1 MKTIILPFLAVMLSF
16 SAAHAKRNTTV
27 LSFACLNLD
36 GIPIAH
42 GTDAATKCCAGG
54 VMVDPPPAECK
65 IGFNSVL
72 PTAVGEGM
80 TAFQIAQNTL
90 QNQGILSGGGADL
103 GSTSGSG
110 GSTSGGGAENFG
122 ILAGGQ
128 GGPIGPM
135 GTRRAVSAG
144 GSMGGARGAGAEGGF
159 GGAMGAGGV
168 GAASMALSGAT
179 GPNQKG
185 AAGNGNGV
193 GDGNSPMGAYASRGT
208 NDRMA
213 PGYVGPGQVVSGDG
227 PVEVGEYGASGSGS
241 SDGAMAGA
249 PGAEE
254 ELLTGSAEDAADYLN
269 RIDRNLS
276 IFSVI
281 SKRYEREISR
291 ARVRAVEIK

>member
-1 MKTIILPFLAVMLSF
+1 MGDV
-16 SAAHAKRNTTV
+16 
-27 LSFACLNLD
+27 
-36 GIPIAH
+36 
-42 GTDAATKCCAGG
+42 
-54 VMVDPPPAECK
+54 
-65 IGFNSVL
+65 NS
-72 PTAVGEGM
+72 T
-80 TAFQIAQNTL
+80 
-90 QNQGILSGGGADL
+90 
-103 GSTSGSG
+103 
-110 GSTSGGGAENFG
+110 
-122 ILAGGQ
+122 
-128 GGPIGPM
+128 
-135 GTRRAVSAG
+135 
-144 GSMGGARGAGAEGGF
+144 
-159 GGAMGAGGV
+159 
-168 GAASMALSGAT
+168 
-179 GPNQKG
+179 
-185 AAGNGNGV
+185 
-193 GDGNSPMGAYASRGT
+193 MGAYASRGT